1 MTRKSSTVSK
11 KPLEEL
17 SDEEQRRKH
26 KEDWRH
32 YFFNVLTS
40 ITIDLVKLIPVA
52 LVALFTIINR
62 RFFFAT
68 FQQFWLPVGLTYALT
83 IAAVLV
89 VVKILRFNIPVH
101 LHSLYE
107 GKGIWQRSLLSLA
120 LLGSLITP
128 VALVATITPF
138 FYSHQSSSSYEA
150 QRLFPQAADIGPVL
164 IRTHASNGEAYY
176 SFFEDTPL
184 FGPNSY
190 VRITLRNYGTTEEQ
204 SSGWVYFFLR
214 GADLGRYKALRFLIR
229 GETGSEKIGITA
241 KDSRGIEMGLIL
253 NDGPYLTNK
262 SLTTE
267 WQEATIPFTH
277 FGNVDFS
284 LVDNFGFFT
293 RGDIAQTIP
302 QTFYVGGF
310 RLIP

>member
-1 MTRKSSTVSK
+1 MTRKSSITSRK
-11 KPLEEL
+11 SSEEP
-17 SDEEQRRKH
+17 SEEQRRKRY
-26 KEDWRH
+26 EDWRQ

-52 LVALFTIINR
+52 LVALPAILTR
-62 RFFFAT
+62 AHLFAS
-68 FQQFWLPVGLTYALT
+68 FQQIPWLPVGLTYALT
-83 IAAVLV
+83 ITAMLV
-89 VVKILRFNIPVH
+89 VAKILRFNILIH
-101 LHSLYE
+101 LRSLYE
-107 GKGIWQRSLLSLA
+107 GKGIKSRALLSLA
-120 LLGSLITP
+120 LLGSLIAP
-128 VALVATITPF
+128 IALVATITPLF
-138 FYSHQSSSSYEA
+138 PSQSSSSYEA
-150 QRLFPQAADIGPVL
+150 QKLFPQAADIGPVL

-190 VRITLRNYGTTEEQ
+190 VKITLKNYGTTEKQ

-214 GADLGRYKALRFLIR
+214 GADLSRYKAIRFLIR

-241 KDSRGIEMGLIL
+241 KDARGIELGLIL
-253 NDGPYLTNK
+253 DDGPYLTTK

-310 RLIP
+310 RLLP